1 MRLTHRLFG
10 LALVALAPAVAIE
23 VYNEVGTRRAR
34 EAEVRE
40 LAKRSALQAASEL
53 QQVIEGARH
62 LLTAISQVEAVRT
75 FDPTSCV
82 AYFSQLQPDVPYLLS
97 LAAIDR
103 EGWLRCREE
112 LPSEPVSYTDRPYI
126 QKALGTGR
134 FSLGEYTQARIAKR
148 AVLPMA
154 LPLRSNEGA
163 TVGVVAAAIDLQWLS
178 GRLLE
183 RGLPPEGSITVADR
197 NGTILARQPFPA
209 RFEGTSIPDSFQPL
223 LNSTSPGST
232 GGGQPRRNTAG
243 DRLRSNC
250 GVTGRFVCQRWS
262 LVRGILRSYRPRHPT
277 RRSRARNRHAGRIAR
292 RVAGREAFHREA
304 RRAHVTRCQL
314 VARGRPKCPKQPDIS
329 TR

>member
-40 LAKRSALQAASEL
+40 LARRSALQAASEL

-112 LPSEPVSYTDRPYI
+112 LPSKPISYADRPYI
-126 QKALGTGR
+126 QKALSTGR
-134 FSLGEYTQARIAKR
+134 FSLGEYTEARIDKIGVIRPALDKPWPIT
-148 AVLPMA
+148 AVRRGAREVTSESCGELKAQAGERLVSTRPGDQRCFIKAPVPVAPQA
-154 LPLRSNEGA
+154 LKNDLWQGRLKEEHHRCPYNPILVGSPLWQEPRPNHK
-163 TVGVVAAAIDLQWLS
+163 LS
-178 GRLLE
+178 G
-183 RGLPPEGSITVADR
+183 
-197 NGTILARQPFPA
+197 
-209 RFEGTSIPDSFQPL
+209 
-223 LNSTSPGST
+223 
-232 GGGQPRRNTAG
+232 
-243 DRLRSNC
+243 
-250 GVTGRFVCQRWS
+250 
-262 LVRGILRSYRPRHPT
+262 
-277 RRSRARNRHAGRIAR
+277 
-292 RVAGREAFHREA
+292 
-304 RRAHVTRCQL
+304 
-314 VARGRPKCPKQPDIS
+314 
-329 TR
+329 